1 MDTMGTILCEYT
13 VNPLY
18 TGNPSMDT
26 MGTTLYYVSIL
37 LTLYI
42 LETPQWILWVLYYVS
57 ILFTLYILETLNGY
71 YGYYTM

>member
-26 MGTTLYYVSIL
+26 MGTLVCEYTVNPLYTGNSSMDTMGTLVNSKNH
-37 LTLYI
+37 
-42 LETPQWILWVLYYVS
+42 VV
-57 ILFTLYILETLNGY
+57 
-71 YGYYTM
+71 M